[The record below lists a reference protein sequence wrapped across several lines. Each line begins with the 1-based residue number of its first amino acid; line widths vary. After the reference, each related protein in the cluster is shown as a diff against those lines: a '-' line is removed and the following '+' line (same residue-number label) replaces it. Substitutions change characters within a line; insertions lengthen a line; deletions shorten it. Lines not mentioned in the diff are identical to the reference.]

1 METES
6 AGKRTR
12 RGTSGT
18 LTPGASDPPLSG
30 VDQGDRLQ
38 SWKEIAVFLGHDE
51 RTVMRWE
58 RSGMPVHRIPGTKRS
73 RVYASRAEISHWLKD
88 RAEVSPAQIV
98 LPTRR
103 RFTKWF
109 VATGIGAGVLVLSIA
124 LIILK
129 LPRYG
134 HPPADAR
141 LSGQSLIALDSDG
154 HKLWTHAFER
164 KLNPV
169 LMSPPTQFTWVAD
182 LMGDGDR
189 EVIAIVP
196 YALGPNQRDG
206 TEFQIGCFSS
216 RGKLLWSY
224 TPRETFQFGT
234 HELHGPWL
242 VLDLIVSS
250 RGTKKVIY
258 AALAH
263 NEWGNSFVAELDP
276 TNGHGIVRYVN
287 TGTIRSLGEIRTSR
301 ATYLIAG
308 GFNNEYDSGSAA
320 LIDES
325 KPFAASPQTQG
336 TRHKCT
342 SCPDGNPDYY
352 LVFPRSEGNRIVNG
366 YETPVLNITVS
377 DNEVAFSKYET
388 SAGGLG
394 IDGVY
399 LFGLEPRIHPI
410 SLRYGSF
417 YDRQHREFERSGQL
431 HHSLEQ
437 CPERLHPPPVRMWT
451 PSTAWTDLRF
461 EPSRFDQ

>member
-1 METES
+1 VA
-6 AGKRTR
+6 AG
-12 RGTSGT
+12 
-18 LTPGASDPPLSG
+18 
-30 VDQGDRLQ
+30 
-38 SWKEIAVFLGHDE
+38 
-51 RTVMRWE
+51 
-58 RSGMPVHRIPGTKRS
+58 
-73 RVYASRAEISHWLKD
+73 
-88 RAEVSPAQIV
+88 IV
-98 LPTRR
+98 
-103 RFTKWF
+103 
-109 VATGIGAGVLVLSIA
+109 VVLILSIA

-129 LPRYG
+129 LPRPG
-134 HPPADAR
+134 HLPADAR
-141 LSGQSLIALDSDG
+141 LSDQSLIALDSDG
-154 HKLWTHAFER
+154 HKLWTYAFER
-164 KLNPV
+164 RLNPV
-169 LMSPPTQFTWVAD
+169 MNNPPTQFTWVAD
-182 LMGDGDR
+182 LMGDGSR

-206 TEFQIGCFSS
+206 TEFQISCFSS
-216 RGKLLWSY
+216 RGKLQWSY
-224 TPRETFQFGT
+224 APRETFQFGT

-250 RGTKKVIY
+250 RGTRKVIY
-258 AALAH
+258 AVLTH
-263 NEWGNSFVAELDP
+263 SEWGNSFVVELDP
-276 TNGHGIVRYVN
+276 TNGRGILRYVN
-287 TGTIRSLGEIRTSR
+287 TGTIRSLSEIHTSR
-301 ATYLIAG
+301 TTYLIAG

-342 SCPDGNPDYY
+342 SCPEGGPDYY

-377 DNEVAFSKYET
+377 GNEVAFSKYET

-437 CPERLHPPPVRMWT
+437 CPERLHPSPVRMWT
-451 PSTAWTDLRF
+451 ASMGWADLRF
-461 EPSRFDQ
+461 DPSRFDE